1 MATLYFA
8 QQFINALALA
18 SVYALLALSFTL
30 VYGIVGKINFAFGEL
45 FMVGA
50 MLTALWSLFLAVFGY
65 AGWLVTLT
73 LVLAVSIITG
83 AVHGWA
89 TERLVFRRLRITRGH
104 APLIAAIALSIVYQE
119 GARLLQG
126 AGNFWLRPDF
136 SLSFTLAEISGAK
149 TSGFDVVASWKQI
162 AIVAVTLTVL
172 AGLGWLLA
180 RTRFGLL
187 YRACADDRFSAALM
201 GTNVDRVI
209 AQAFALGGALA
220 GVAGFVL
227 VEYYG
232 VANFFMGFLVGFKAL
247 TAAIVGGIGS
257 IRGAVLGGTLIAL
270 LETFWSGYLGGTYR
284 DVAVFSVL
292 ALVLMFRPSGLLGR
306 DPDVFYREGR

>member
-8 QQFINALALA
+8 QQLINALALA

-50 MLTALWSLFLAVFGY
+50 MLTALWSLFLATYGLG
-65 AGWLVTLT
+65 GWLITLT
-73 LVLAVSIITG
+73 LVLGLSVLTG
-83 AVHGWA
+83 AAHGWA

-119 GARLLQG
+119 SARLLQG

-136 SLSFTLAEISGAK
+136 SLSFRLAEV
-149 TSGFDVVASWKQI
+149 TGFDVVASWKQI
-162 AIVAVTLTVL
+162 AIIVVTLAVL
-172 AGLGWLLA
+172 VGLGWLLTG
-180 RTRFGLL
+180 TRFGLL
-187 YRACADDRFSAALM
+187 YRACADDRVSAALM
-201 GTNVDRVI
+201 GTNVDRII
-209 AQAFALGGALA
+209 AQAFTLGGALA

-257 IRGAVLGGTLIAL
+257 IRGAVIGGTLIAL

-284 DVAVFSVL
+284 EVAVFSVL
-292 ALVLMFRPSGLLGR
+292 ALVLVFRPSGLLGR
-306 DPDVFYREGR
+306 EPDVLYQERR

>member
-8 QQFINALALA
+8 QQLINALALA

-30 VYGIVGKINFAFGEL
+30 VYGIIGKINFAFGEL

-50 MLTALWSLFLAVFGY
+50 MLTALWSLFLATLGMG
-65 AGWLVTLT
+65 GWPITLT
-73 LVLAVSIITG
+73 LVLGLSVLTG
-83 AVHGWA
+83 AAHGWA
-89 TERLVFRRLRITRGH
+89 TERLVFRRLRITSGH

-126 AGNFWLRPDF
+126 AGNFWLRADF
-136 SLSFTLAEISGAK
+136 SLTFALTE

-162 AIVAVTLTVL
+162 AIITATLVFL
-172 AGLGWLLA
+172 VGLGWLLTK
-180 RTRFGLL
+180 TRFGLL

-201 GTNVDRVI
+201 GVDVDRVI

-220 GVAGFVL
+220 GFAGFVL

-270 LETFWSGYLGGTYR
+270 LETFWSGYLGGAYR

-306 DPDVFYREGR
+306 EPDVFYRDAR